1 MAKNLMAYVPSQ
13 GDYRSLSN
21 VSDNTMNGM
30 STFGQESATFGTS
43 SQKKTYVMNI
53 KTYGDP
59 GSSGDYTFKS
69 ESYGGS
75 TFSNANAAGISSAS
89 GMDFTFGNGFNV
101 QEAYGSIQIGAS
113 ASSSSESTIASNF
126 KGAAIQNVIGFSLLW
141 KPTITNVKGFAR
153 PSMVGLVYAQYA
165 NGKWNRFTCS
175 LGEGRNQVTHYGDKF
190 ADTTDPGQK
199 WSTYYLRHGTSAH
212 ETITN
217 RPDVYWIGMWIEMK
231 NKPSGVSLTEYTRCN
246 VSHFKPIISLN
257 ADADPHIGT
266 AKRMLFNC
274 TDGATLSE
282 IVDGKYC
289 FA

>member
-43 SQKKTYVMNI
+43 SQKQAYLYDTKTH
-53 KTYGDP
+53 GDP

-69 ESYGGS
+69 ASVGPS
-75 TFSNANAAGISSAS
+75 FSNANAAGISSTS
-89 GMDFTFGNGFNV
+89 GMNFTFDSGFNV
-101 QEAYGSIQIGAS
+101 KEAYGSIQIGAS
-113 ASSSSESTIASNF
+113 ASSSSESTIASSF

-141 KPTITNVKGFAR
+141 KPTISNYLGFAR

-175 LGEGRNQVTHYGDKF
+175 LGEGRNQITHYGDKF

-199 WSTYYLRHGTSAH
+199 WSTYYLKHGTSSH

-231 NKPSGVSLTEYTRCN
+231 NKPSGIQTQEKTRCN

-257 ADADPHIGT
+257 ANADPHTGT
-266 AKRMLFNC
+266 AKRMLFNR
-274 TDGATLSE
+274 TDGATLND
-282 IVDGKYC
+282 IRNGKYC